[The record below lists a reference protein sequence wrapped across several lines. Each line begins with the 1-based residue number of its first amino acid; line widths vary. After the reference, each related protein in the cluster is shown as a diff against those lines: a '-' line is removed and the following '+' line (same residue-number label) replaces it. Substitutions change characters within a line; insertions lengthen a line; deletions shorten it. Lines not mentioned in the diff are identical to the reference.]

1 MESVNTRDDWDEAA
15 ARLLAFFSALEIGGV
30 EHRARL
36 AIRILDEARR
46 RHGIAPALAP
56 VEAAMDV
63 AAEFLEHWFTQALE
77 GSAIPS
83 GQRVAAGLFAWRLT
97 GAAARWPDAVLGGD
111 PPAELQAVLASVS
124 TSTGPDLAISSM
136 TPREMDYGA
145 MEVIA
150 QETWHQFAWTPILGA
165 AALWTGIFFV
175 ALYVYDNF
183 FPR

>member
-1 MESVNTRDDWDEAA
+1 MNTVSSREEWDEAA
-15 ARLLAFFSALEIGGV
+15 ARLLAFFSVLELGGA
-30 EHRARL
+30 EHRTRL
-36 AIRILDEARR
+36 SIRILDEARR
-46 RHGIAPALAP
+46 RQALTPTLAP

-63 AAEFLEHWFTQALE
+63 AAESLEHWFGEALAD
-77 GSAIPS
+77 SRIPP
-83 GQRVAAGLFAWRLT
+83 GKRMAAGLFAWRVT
-97 GAAARWPDAVLGGD
+97 GAAARWPDAVLSGD
-111 PPAELQAVLASVS
+111 PPAELKTILSSVS

-150 QETWHQFAWTPILGA
+150 QETWHQFAWTPLLGA

-183 FPR
+183 FMR